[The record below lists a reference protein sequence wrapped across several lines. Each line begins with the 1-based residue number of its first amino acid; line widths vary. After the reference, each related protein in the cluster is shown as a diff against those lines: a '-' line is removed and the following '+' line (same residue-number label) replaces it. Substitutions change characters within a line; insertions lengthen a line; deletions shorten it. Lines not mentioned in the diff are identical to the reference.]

1 MASAD
6 DIWQPRF
13 ETGRFFRLFIS
24 HTSRHKREVALLSSA
39 LSAYG
44 IAGFVA
50 HDSISPTEAWQ
61 DVILRALGEC
71 EALAAYLTDDFP
83 NSEWTDQE
91 VGAAVIRDVVILP
104 LRVGIN
110 PYGFIGRIQ
119 AMPADGIDLGVLAML
134 IAEALGRHPRTRAAM
149 AEAVVDRFVRSYSF
163 DNARENFAR
172 LQKVPA
178 EAWTLD
184 LALSVRHALVD
195 NEQLRL
201 TFVGEQTLT
210 SRVFDLLHSLSP
222 PLW

>member
-1 MASAD
+1 MASAN
-6 DIWQPRF
+6 DIWQPGF

-24 HTSRHKREVALLSSA
+24 HTSRHKREVGQLSAA
-39 LSAYG
+39 LSAHG

-71 EALAAYLTDDFP
+71 EALAAYLTEDFP
-83 NSEWTDQE
+83 KSEWTDQE

-104 LRVGIN
+104 LRVDIN

-119 AMPADGIDLGVLAML
+119 AMPATGIDLGVLARL

-149 AEAVVDRFVRSYSF
+149 AEAVVDRFVHSYSF

-178 EAWTLD
+178 EAWTQE
-184 LALSVRHALVD
+184 LALSARRAVVE

-201 TFVGEQTLT
+201 AFVGDQPLS
-210 SRVFDLLHSLSP
+210 SRLYELLQSLSP
-222 PLW
+222 PL